1 MYLSS
6 FGVKKRNKESER
18 GKEVE
23 NAEGSLHIS

>member
-6 FGVKKRNKESER
+6 FGVKKEESDR
-18 GKEVE
+18 DKEVE